1 MLGLMNISS
10 SHFSCELY
18 TPLKCCSIAFT
29 RSQYWARFF
38 SMPKVQ
44 RLWWY
49 PYSLGMTNVLQLWLL
64 PGQISM
70 RRTRVDWP
78 RQIWYEGIPGWKSCV
93 RLWEEGFKDARRF
106 HYSHVAGSECS
117 SEFLFVGAGCAP
129 LACHKQ
135 SVILYHAKVSP
146 KHHPMCQHKGIQR
159 DMLPRLGGWCGGTIK
174 PASPWCKPLFDML
187 EPLLFLPAWCF
198 KPRISITH

>member
-1 MLGLMNISS
+1 M
-10 SHFSCELY
+10 
-18 TPLKCCSIAFT
+18 CCSFGCCGDKSQCAELAWIDRG
-29 RSQYWARFF
+29 RSD
-38 SMPKVQ
+38 
-44 RLWWY
+44 
-49 PYSLGMTNVLQLWLL
+49 T
-64 PGQISM
+64 
-70 RRTRVDWP
+70 
-78 RQIWYEGIPGWKSCV
+78 RQIM

-135 SVILYHAKVSP
+135 SVILYHTKVSP

-159 DMLPRLGGWCGGTIK
+159 DMLPRLGRWCGGTIK

-198 KPRISITH
+198 KPRISITHYFVSSHCK